1 MKPSTRDQLL
11 VLLAQAQ
18 WRYYGLWDARDARY
32 YTYLTLW
39 QAIMSLTPRETR

>member
-18 WRYYGLWDARDARY
+18 WNYYGLWDARY

-39 QAIMSLTPRETR
+39 RAIMSLTPRETQ